1 MTLMKTFIIGML
13 KFNSFNNKQQT
24 MTMTSRDFNSTQ
36 EYFNYL
42 IQDEFVKQNFNDF
55 LVELNE
61 DSEYVIT
68 AQDVIDD
75 SELFH
80 QWLELV

>member
-1 MTLMKTFIIGML
+1 
-13 KFNSFNNKQQT
+13 
-24 MTMTSRDFNSTQ
+24 MTSRDFNSTQ

>member
-1 MTLMKTFIIGML
+1 MKMI
-13 KFNSFNNKQQT
+13 
-24 MTMTSRDFNSTQ
+24 MTSRDFNSTQ

>member
-1 MTLMKTFIIGML
+1 
-13 KFNSFNNKQQT
+13 

>member
-1 MTLMKTFIIGML
+1 MEIVMKMI
-13 KFNSFNNKQQT
+13 
-24 MTMTSRDFNSTQ
+24 MTSRDFNSTQ